1 MIYQGK
7 HPFIFF
13 GKYLDKLYEYEH
25 KVLFPVKDSDSRFK
39 DELEEYSNIFANS
52 LDDFLFKL
60 QQENMFLLLGKKG
73 KARLEIE
80 NINSR
85 SCYNII
91 TDKGI
96 TNKIYKK
103 SHFQKKYP
111 YKEERKKIE
120 KYIQKSTEDKS

>member
-1 MIYQGK
+1 M
-7 HPFIFF
+7 
-13 GKYLDKLYEYEH
+13 YEYEH